1 MLRSRLA
8 RLIDPF
14 TSGISFILL
23 RLLLIVYQFQNGI
36 QSTAETSVHKFEL
49 SEMVDVRGPLGD
61 RRLFIY
67 LFYCLRSKQK
77 AQLCF
82 LFNQSSSNNR
92 SATQSSN
99 PRKCVCYASFGKASL
114 KACLLSYS
122 LFEVSRGVSVVWPRR
137 IHVIGRLFCPQIK
150 WKN

>member
-36 QSTAETSVHKFEL
+36 QSSKRVAISKIKILHFLLKHLETDDCSFTFFIVCVQSRKL
-49 SEMVDVRGPLGD
+49 S
-61 RRLFIY
+61 Y
-67 LFYCLRSKQK
+67 ASCLI
-77 AQLCF
+77 
-82 LFNQSSSNNR
+82 NR
-92 SATQSSN
+92 QVIIDL
-99 PRKCVCYASFGKASL
+99 PRNRAILENVFAYYASFGKASL

-122 LFEVSRGVSVVWPRR
+122 LSEVSRGVSVVWPRR
-137 IHVIGRLFCPQIK
+137 IPVIGRLFCPQIK